1 MIPIEKFFKR
11 EKSWELSNRYCLLL
25 LQQELEHV
33 VVVDINL
40 IQDGFSSVF
49 VYIPFSDKTRLQSIQ
64 FSR

>member
-11 EKSWELSNRYCLLL
+11 EKSWELSNQYCLLL
-25 LQQELEHV
+25 LQQEPEHV

-49 VYIPFSDKTRLQSIQ
+49 VYIPFSDKTRLQSI
-64 FSR
+64 